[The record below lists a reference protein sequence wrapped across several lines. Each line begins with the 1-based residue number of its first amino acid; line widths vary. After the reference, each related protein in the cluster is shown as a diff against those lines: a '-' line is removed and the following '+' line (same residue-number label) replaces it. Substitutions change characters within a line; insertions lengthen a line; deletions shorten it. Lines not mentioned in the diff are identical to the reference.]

1 MGAPYT
7 IRRAARP
14 PTRVLQRRAMPMPLE
29 IVGLNK
35 PEVLFVWDEGVEH
48 TWSARDLRLRCTCAY
63 CQSET
68 TGERLLDPASVP
80 MDLTVTDMS
89 LVGNYGV
96 AIHFSDGHT
105 TGIYRFRELRTAGAA
120 R

>member
-1 MGAPYT
+1 
-7 IRRAARP
+7 
-14 PTRVLQRRAMPMPLE
+14 MPMPLE
-29 IVGLNK
+29 IIGLGQA
-35 PEVLFVWDEGVEH
+35 EVRFVWDEGDEDV
-48 TWSARDLRLRCTCAY
+48 WPARTLRQRCTCAY

-80 MDLTVTDMS
+80 EDITVTAMN

-96 AIHFSDGHT
+96 SIAFSDQHG
-105 TGIYRFRELRTAGAA
+105 TGIYRFRELHASHPRRAGGGAPAPGGA